1 MAGMSGSRRA
11 ARKKAEDKAFYEKQT
26 NKESSADIIADARAA
41 LRTVRTTRP
50 FTPREDKRTLF
61 SGSTTRAPTERPP
74 SAFSLGSRH
83 FDGPDSRPPSGSRLS
98 PLDHKP
104 SPPPSLKKISIDDHC
119 PKLPKPPT
127 IDPKRGGSGQ
137 RRARPKLLSALSQD
151 GSAIQVLPKPME
163 RKNSAPKTTSAGKE
177 RRVQSGPKERTK
189 HLLDDGDVDAGTG
202 DEGLTRPSPDSGVP
216 RVRSADSIQ
225 TSSTSSSRAS
235 TGSTGSTST
244 ERSESGYSS
253 DRHSASSRSGS
264 GGKREDETPEEA
276 LYWNERVS
284 PILEKLAS
292 LSKVKLD
299 QEGVLGACG
308 LCNDLYSTLEARDM
322 LGRGAKRRS
331 SALKTVFKLLDQS
344 DPGLLL
350 KASKIV
356 LALDVTGSN
365 LKALCRLLFKLSRD
379 EKNDSLFLDKN
390 LLDLIVTLIAKTDY
404 ISNCE
409 ALVYCVGGLKCLSA
423 NTELNK
429 VLSEKGLIEAFG
441 RILKSVNA
449 STSSESRSKNVSN
462 LLLQI
467 VGTLRHLADRSENR
481 HDFLA
486 NKVIN
491 HLCGIMEL
499 FTSDGDLMMH
509 VSRILSKLT
518 LNNDC
523 TAVLAEHPTAFQSLL
538 ALINKHPD
546 RNDLVVR
553 VGFVLGNLTA
563 RNDDCR
569 YCLFNTEGAMEV
581 LQGSIRRYLAKDLRE
596 SMKESGD
603 AKQDNT
609 TEDVLIKLIRVV
621 ANLSINPDIGPLI
634 AANETCVDLLMQ
646 VLESKDISQ
655 NEELVLNALITIN
668 NLSFYD
674 IINSAI
680 VERQIQIARLLLKQ
694 LVTDHHEGMI
704 EASRVFGN
712 LSRSIDIRNFLT
724 AKKVDEMMV
733 TLLDSGNREFVYTS
747 CGVLINLMADVDR
760 RPMLKRE
767 GGVSKLID
775 VLRDFGRSDWQLA
788 GMVCMTLWNYSENI
802 LNSNETFGEQETGE
816 FTELLVD
823 YLDEEVALEVPEDA
837 DWDAETQQLMKSYWK
852 TEFCPV
858 ASQLLDRIEHHHSD
872 LIPIDSPSNVAMSSS

>member
-1 MAGMSGSRRA
+1 MAGVTGSRRGV
-11 ARKKAEDKAFYEKQT
+11 RKKAQDKAFYEKPA
-26 NKESSADIIADARAA
+26 NKETSADIIADARAA
-41 LRTVRTTRP
+41 LRTVPTTRP

-61 SGSTTRAPTERPP
+61 SGSTSRAPNERPP

-83 FDGPDSRPPSGSRLS
+83 FDGPDSRPPTGSRLS

-104 SPPPSLKKISIDDHC
+104 SPPPIKQISIDDHC
-119 PKLPKPPT
+119 PKLPKPPS
-127 IDPKRGGSGQ
+127 IEPKRGGSGQ

-163 RKNSAPKTTSAGKE
+163 RKNSAPKVSSLSNE

-189 HLLDDGDVDAGTG
+189 QLLDDGEADAGAE
-202 DEGLTRPSPDSGVP
+202 DERLTRPSPDSGVT

-225 TSSTSSSRAS
+225 TSSSSTSRSSNS
-235 TGSTGSTST
+235 SGSIST

-253 DRHSASSRSGS
+253 ERHSASSRSGS
-264 GGKREDETPEEA
+264 GGRREDESPEEA

-292 LSKVKLD
+292 LSKAKLD
-299 QEGVLGACG
+299 EDAAQEACS

-331 SALKTVFKLLDQS
+331 SALKAVFKLLDQT
-344 DPGLLL
+344 DPRLLI

-379 EKNDSLFLDKN
+379 EKNDSLFLDRD

-404 ISNCE
+404 ITNCE

-423 NTELNK
+423 NSELNK
-429 VLSEKGLIEAFG
+429 ALSEKGLIEALG

-467 VGTLRHLADRSENR
+467 VGTLRHLADRGENR

-569 YCLFNTEGAMEV
+569 YCLFNTDGAMEV
-581 LQGSIRRYLAKDLRE
+581 LQGSIRRYMAKDLRE
-596 SMKESGD
+596 SMKDSGD
-603 AKQDNT
+603 AKQDGT
-609 TEDVLIKLIRVV
+609 IEDVLIKLIRVV

-680 VERQIQIARLLLKQ
+680 VERQVQIARLLLKQ
-694 LVTDHHEGMI
+694 LVTDHKEGMI

-712 LSRSIDIRNFLT
+712 LSRSVDIRNFLT

-747 CGVLINLMADVDR
+747 CGVLINLMTDQER

-802 LNSNETFGEQETGE
+802 VNSNETFGEQETGE

-872 LIPIDSPSNVAMSSS
+872 LVTIDSPTNVTMASS